1 MCAIVDANR
10 ASEVFGENKTKAG
23 RAFLYWLVQRHGRL
37 IVGGKVRRELA
48 TTPAQNWLKELTLA
62 GRVHAVDDKQVDA
75 TTEAVRGRCQSDDP
89 HIIAPARLSGARLL
103 YSNDKALHQDFDNP
117 QLINKPRGKIFSTTR
132 SDRLSR
138 HHQQLLR
145 RTDLCSA
152 AG

>member
-10 ASEVFGENKTKAG
+10 ASEVFDENKTKAG